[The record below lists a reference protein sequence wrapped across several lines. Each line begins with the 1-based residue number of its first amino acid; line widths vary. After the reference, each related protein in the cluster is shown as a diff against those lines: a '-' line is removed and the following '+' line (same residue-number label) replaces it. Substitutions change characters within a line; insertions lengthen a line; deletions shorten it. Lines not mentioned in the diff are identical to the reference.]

1 MNKVDNA
8 LGEQSAAGGIAL
20 LIVDMISCWTFPDG
34 EKLLPGAV
42 AVAPNIAALKGRCRR
57 AGVPVIYANDNL
69 GRWRSDF
76 AKLVAMS
83 LDCGGNAALVTSALR
98 PSEIDYFVLKP
109 KHSAFY
115 ATPLRLLLGDLKV
128 HQLIVTG
135 VASDQ
140 CILSTVAD
148 ARMRD
153 IDVVVPRDCVASQTE
168 DRNASALTQFADV
181 FKLKTPLARRLPLP
195 SYLLSR
201 RRSR

>member
-1 MNKVDNA
+1 MAKADNGLA
-8 LGEQSAAGGIAL
+8 KQAAAGGLAL
-20 LIVDMISCWTFPDG
+20 LIIDMISCWSFPDA
-34 EKLLPGAV
+34 EKLLPGA
-42 AVAPNIAALKGRCRR
+42 AAIAPNIAALAVRCRR

-76 AKLVAMS
+76 AKLVALS
-83 LDCGGNAALVTSALR
+83 LDCGGDTAAVTSALR

-115 ATPLRLLLGDLKV
+115 ATPLRLLLDDLRV
-128 HQLIVTG
+128 RRLIVAG

-168 DRNASALTQFADV
+168 DRNARALKQFADV
-181 FKLKTPLARRLPLP
+181 FKLRTPTGRRLPLP
-195 SYLLSR
+195 S
-201 RRSR
+201 